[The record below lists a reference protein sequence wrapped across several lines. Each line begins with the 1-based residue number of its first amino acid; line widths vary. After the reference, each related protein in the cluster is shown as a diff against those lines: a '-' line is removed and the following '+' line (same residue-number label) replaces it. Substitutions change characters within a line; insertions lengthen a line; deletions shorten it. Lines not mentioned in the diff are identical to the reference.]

1 MNISKIKVGTRLT
14 LGFAL
19 VLVLLM
25 IVTALGISR
34 MAQIQDRL
42 EEVVNTKNI
51 ETRMLLDM
59 RATLNDRTV
68 SFRTLTLLTDVSDME
83 PEIERIKGQGR
94 KYAESE
100 SRLAKMFAGDAGTL
114 ASEKKLF
121 VQLQENEAAGL
132 PLIARATELFL
143 ANKPEDA
150 TKVLVKELRPIQKK
164 WSAALEELIA
174 LEDSLD
180 AASAA
185 DARASFA
192 NARILMLGLGG
203 FALLAGVIA
212 AYLITSGLL
221 KKLGGEPDYAAT
233 IAARIAS
240 GDLASRI
247 ETLPNDQ
254 NSLLMEMKAMRNS
267 LVNIVGQVRLGTDT
281 MATASSE
288 IAAGNHDLSARTEQ
302 QASSLEK
309 TASSME
315 QLTTTVKQNADNA
328 REANR
333 LAMSASDVAR
343 KGGVVVAQ
351 VVDTMGSINESAR
364 KIVDIISVI
373 DGIAFQTNI
382 LALNAAVEAARAGE
396 QGRGFA
402 VVAAEVR
409 SLAQRSAAAAKEIKT
424 LIGNSVEKV
433 DIGSKLVS
441 QAGVTMDEVVAS
453 VKRVTDIMA
462 EITSASVAQSAGIEQ
477 VNKAIIEMDNVT
489 QQNAALVEEAAA
501 AAKSLQDQA
510 TELAM
515 VVSVFK
521 LEGGANLAPVK
532 APARA
537 AAVAMREIPNLPAA
551 TRRVAL
557 AKPGP
562 QPRKIAAV
570 SHGNENWDEF

>member
-1 MNISKIKVGTRLT
+1 MTLSKLKVGTRLT

-42 EEVVNTKNI
+42 EEVVNIKNI

-100 SRLAKMFAGDAGTL
+100 GHLAKMFASDSGTL
-114 ASEKKLF
+114 APEKRLLAQLKESET
-121 VQLQENEAAGL
+121 AGL
-132 PLIARATELFL
+132 PLIAKATELFL

-150 TKVLVKELRPIQKK
+150 TKVLIKELRPIQKL

-174 LEDSLD
+174 LEDGMD
-180 AASAA
+180 AASAT

-192 NARILMLGLGG
+192 TARTLMLGLGG
-203 FALLAGVIA
+203 FALLAGLIA

-240 GDLASRI
+240 GDLASTI
-247 ETLPNDQ
+247 DTAPNDQ
-254 NSLLMEMKAMRNS
+254 TSLLMEMKAMRNS

-315 QLTTTVKQNADNA
+315 QLTATVKQNADNA
-328 REANR
+328 HEANQ

-433 DIGSKLVS
+433 DIGSKLVI

-453 VKRVTDIMA
+453 VKRVTDIMS
-462 EITSASVAQSAGIEQ
+462 EITSASVEQSAGIEQ
-477 VNKAIIEMDNVT
+477 VNNAIIEMDSVT
-489 QQNAALVEEAAA
+489 QQNAALVEQAAA

-510 TELAM
+510 AELAM

-521 LEGGANLAPVK
+521 LDGNVGSASAK
-532 APARA
+532 APLRIAARPA
-537 AAVAMREIPNLPAA
+537 RSVPNLSAA
-551 TRRVAL
+551 PTSVAL
-557 AKPGP
+557 AKAGAR
-562 QPRKIAAV
+562 PRKIAAV
-570 SHGNENWDEF
+570 QRANEEWEEF